1 MHCRSVF
8 VFFLINFV
16 VDLRYTCDIQ
26 SWKEWQLS

>member
-1 MHCRSVF
+1 MHFRSVF
-8 VFFLINFV
+8 FFLINFV